1 MDYDNLIEDRGIYL
15 YKDDSF
21 NTISITLIFKRD
33 KGNRNDAIYILLAN
47 YLLQANKIYP
57 NIEDIREKKNAFYSM
72 DMKLYNCYYGDTPL
86 LYLTIDLVSPQVV
99 KEDYLD
105 DAYDFIN
112 DMLLQP
118 DFTRE
123 DILKEEKEYYL
134 SKMKQILIE
143 YDNYA
148 ERRYKQE
155 IYKGGKEAFIFSTN
169 YKYLEK
175 MLNSISLDD
184 LEKAYN
190 NSIKNNFFKGH
201 IFGNINDAQFNSFRD
216 HIPFENSKD
225 ENIDCMSNPYFNEDK
240 IEISNK
246 HSKDSIVYI
255 TYSLDEMDKALYN
268 ILFDILNVSS
278 IYCTTILREKY
289 DLVYVSYAVVGYSR
303 KTLIFKAQVDKKN
316 INKLI
321 EATDEIVNDLKDKEK
336 LKEFLIKTRESIK
349 EENYLLSENKT
360 HMIDTI
366 NDYVTGIFD
375 KFNETEFADNIE
387 NVTVEDVLERTKTL
401 KKRNIFIYRGDDCE

>member
-1 MDYDNLIEDRGIYL
+1 MDYDNLIEDKGIYL

-33 KGNRNDAIYILLAN
+33 KGNRMDAVYILLAN

-72 DMKLYNCYYGDTPL
+72 DIELYNCYYGDTPL

-105 DAYDFIN
+105 DAYGFIN
-112 DMLLQP
+112 EMLLQP
-118 DFTRE
+118 DFTRK
-123 DILKEEKEYYL
+123 DVLKEEKEYYL
-134 SKMKQILIE
+134 SKMKQTLIE

-201 IFGNINDAQFNSFRD
+201 IFGNITDEQFNSFRD

-225 ENIDCMSNPYFNEDK
+225 ENIDCMSIPCFNEDK

-246 HSKDSIVYI
+246 HSKDSVVYI

-316 INKLI
+316 IDKLI

-349 EENYLLSENKT
+349 EENYLLSENKK

-375 KFNETEFADNIE
+375 KFNETEFADNID
-387 NVTVEDVLERTKTL
+387 NVTAEELLEKTKTL

>member
-1 MDYDNLIEDRGIYL
+1 MDYDNLIEDKGIYL

-33 KGNRNDAIYILLAN
+33 KGNRMDAVYILLAN

-72 DMKLYNCYYGDTPL
+72 DIELYNCYYGDTPL
-86 LYLTIDLVSPQVV
+86 LYLTIDLVSPQVL

-105 DAYDFIN
+105 DAYGFIN
-112 DMLLQP
+112 EMLLQP

-123 DILKEEKEYYL
+123 DVLKEEKEYYL
-134 SKMKQILIE
+134 SKMKQTLIE

-201 IFGNINDAQFNSFRD
+201 IFGNITDEQFNSFRN

-225 ENIDCMSNPYFNEDK
+225 ENIDCMSIPCFNEDK

-246 HSKDSIVYI
+246 HSKDSVVYI

-316 INKLI
+316 IDKLI

-349 EENYLLSENKT
+349 EENYLLSENKK

-375 KFNETEFADNIE
+375 KFNETEFADNID
-387 NVTVEDVLERTKTL
+387 NVTAEELLEKTKTL